1 MVTDGLSEGDLQPGS
16 DGSEKQSAVKRISNG
31 AGIQPEESHVTKL
44 YGRRWP
50 MVLLFSA
57 YSLCNAFQWL
67 QYGIISNIFI
77 DYYGVSSLAID
88 WLSMA
93 YMLAYI
99 PLIFPVTWL
108 LDTRG
113 LRLIALVGSGLNCLG
128 AWIKTASAR
137 PDLYGI
143 TLFGQLIC
151 AMAQVFILGMPA
163 HIASVWFSST
173 EVSTACSVG
182 VFGIQLGVAVGFLL
196 PPVLVPNIEYKEKL
210 SHHISIMFYGT
221 AVAASLLFTLG
232 EEVNAGLIGLTI
244 TVAGMCGAL
253 VTGFWLDRT
262 KTYKQTTLGVYI
274 FSLVGMLV
282 FTFTLDLGYLWLVF
296 ITAGC
301 LGFFMTGYLPLG
313 FEFAAELTYPES
325 EGTSSG
331 FLNVS
336 AQVFGLVFTTAQGR
350 ILDKFGVKL
359 GNVFLCCFLLVG
371 AIITAFIKSDLR
383 RQRANQE
390 AAHAVSR
397 SQCAALATVC
407 PPTLSSQ
414 PQCCNLGGGVELPL
428 VTATVVAATS
438 GRPYYRHCGRPVR
451 LCGPTLVGKYLGF
464 GLCGASA
471 SHRSSL
477 GEGLLPSLLTTLL
490 LREPHVTDCGVGE
503 WMWDAFLSMTA
514 VYFLCTGTDAV
525 PANLTGGPATLLI
538 QDT

>member
-182 VFGIQLGVAVGFLL
+182 VFGIQ
-196 PPVLVPNIEYKEKL
+196 
-210 SHHISIMFYGT
+210 
-221 AVAASLLFTLG
+221 G